1 LTIERRKGGDMQE
14 GNGIRFWLA
23 VLVGRETDIPNY
35 IEKPRQEEAMTTKH
49 KKTIYGMLVCFLIMT
64 MATMAHAQ
72 KTIKVGYIGPM
83 KFIIGQECAL
93 TAEIAAEDINKA
105 GGIKVGNTK
114 YKVELVKVDSNEI
127 LSLPDAVSA
136 MERLITVDKVDFIVG
151 GYRTEA
157 VLAMQEVIADK
168 KAIWINCYTGSP
180 EMVARVAK
188 NYDRLKYYFKIATL
202 NSKYIGD
209 VVFNGLLIVRD
220 QVKKELGIEKPRV
233 AFLGEKALWVEPV
246 LKAAQERIPQYG
258 MELVGVWRPSITA
271 QDVTAE
277 LSAIKQ
283 AGAHIIYFPACGP
296 IGAVV
301 PKQWGELQIPA
312 AMIGFDCA
320 SMNDRNWASSGGL
333 INYEATMAPFG
344 EAKITPKTL
353 PFIKKIKSRYGY
365 TPSYCGVC
373 YDAYQVLKGAIE
385 RAGTLDKDAVVAA
398 LEKTDYVG
406 ASGRIAF
413 TQKGEQWVH
422 DVVFGPGYTTTTIIQ
437 WINGKPM
444 VIWPDGKPFLG
455 DKKWVGVKYG
465 GTAEYQLPPWMV
477 KYWKSKK

>member
-1 LTIERRKGGDMQE
+1 MPA
-14 GNGIRFWLA
+14 GNGTRFWV
-23 VLVGRETDIPNY
+23 VLKGRKTDIPNCR
-35 IEKPRQEEAMTTKH
+35 EKLKQEEAMTSKH
-49 KKTIYGMLVCFLIMT
+49 KKTVYGMVVFFLIMAV
-64 MATMAHAQ
+64 ATMAHAQ
-72 KTIKVGYIGPM
+72 KTIKFGYIGPM
-83 KFIIGQECAL
+83 KFIVGQECSL
-93 TAEIAAEDINKA
+93 TAEMAVEDINKA

-127 LSLPDAVSA
+127 LNLTDAVSA

-180 EMVARVAK
+180 EPVARVAK
-188 NYDRLKYYFKIATL
+188 NYDRLKYFFKIATL

-220 QVKKELGIEKPRV
+220 KVIKDLGIAKPRV
-233 AFLGEKALWVEPV
+233 ALLGEKALWVEPV
-246 LKAAQERIPQYG
+246 IKDMQKRIPENG
-258 MELVGVWRPSITA
+258 MELAGVWRPSITA

-283 AGAHIIYFPACGP
+283 SGAHIIRFDACGP

-333 INYEATMAPFG
+333 INYEATLAPFG
-344 EAKITPKTL
+344 DAKITAKTM
-353 PFIKKIKSRYGY
+353 PYYKKLKSRYGY
-365 TPSYCGVC
+365 SPSYCGVC
-373 YDAYQVLKGAIE
+373 YDAYNVMKEAIE

-413 TQKGEQWVH
+413 TQKGQQWVH

-437 WINGKPM
+437 WIDGKPM

-465 GTAEYQLPPWMV
+465 GTSEYQLPPWMV